1 MKKKIPDLSAILEE
15 KVNLKIGNHSFKSE
29 DISKLRDSVEK
40 QLIDENLQS
49 LNDANKT
56 YFEARKKEVQE
67 MFSSLPIQLKQ
78 NKMNK
83 TLGVKT
89 KEKRKNIRNRSQ
101 AQIPRRK
108 NENQQTFS
116 LQGKGKD
123 YIITSEEEKV
133 PYDQLVES
141 H

>member
-89 KEKRKNIRNRSQ
+89 KEKRKNIRYR
-101 AQIPRRK
+101 
-108 NENQQTFS
+108 
-116 LQGKGKD
+116 
-123 YIITSEEEKV
+123 
-133 PYDQLVES
+133 
-141 H
+141 